1 MIIFQ
6 YVYYLPK
13 KITPLIISQMANSL
27 ADMSTSEAL
36 TLFKE
41 IT

>member
-1 MIIFQ
+1 MIIFHMSTIFQ
-6 YVYYLPK
+6 K

-27 ADMSTSEAL
+27 ADMSTSETL